1 MKILIQISL
10 AIALIGLLGQ
20 PAHAALPDDV
30 ARALRTGNIP
40 ESAVSLWVGAAD
52 GGKPLWAHR
61 SDTPRNP
68 ASVMKLLTSLA
79 SLELLGPAWTWKTD
93 VLTRGTLNA
102 GVLDGDLILR
112 GGGDPF
118 LTWDR
123 LGGLLREVRSRGVRE
138 IHGDILLDRSLF
150 ALPPHDPAAF
160 DGRAVRAY
168 NAAPDALAVNFNAI
182 TLRISPR
189 ADGGVD
195 AVPTL
200 PFAGLQVENSLRA
213 QAGDGCP
220 NWRDLVAPE
229 ISAKGESVNVRLPG
243 RFPSACGEKMLNLA
257 APDPVLMANGVIR
270 AIWQELGGR
279 FSGHVRSAATPADA
293 SLLTSWQS
301 PPLADALRETDKYSN
316 NLMARQIFLSL
327 ALLDG
332 TAPATPEAAATRLRA
347 WMPTRGLD
355 PQQWVIENGSGL
367 SRQERSTAAQ
377 LGTLLR
383 AAWMSP
389 RMPEFMAAQPI
400 IGIDGTMKKRL
411 PGTAVA
417 GRGYVKTGTLD
428 GVKSAAGYLLDA
440 RGRWIAFAWLINH
453 PNADAG
459 DAALEALLTRLYAAE

>member
-1 MKILIQISL
+1 MKPLTRLSLIAAFVCLTTPSVR
-10 AIALIGLLGQ
+10 
-20 PAHAALPDDV
+20 AALPEDV
-30 ARALRTGNIP
+30 ARALRAGNIP
-40 ESAVSLWVGAAD
+40 ETAVSLWVASPE
-52 GGKPLWAHR
+52 GGKPQWSHR
-61 SDTPRNP
+61 SDTARNP

-79 SLELLGPAWTWKTD
+79 SLELLGPAWTWKTE

-102 GVLDGDLILR
+102 GVLQGDLILR

-123 LGGLLREVRSRGVRE
+123 LGGLLRDVRSRGVRE
-138 IHGDILLDRSLF
+138 IHGDIVLDRSLF
-150 ALPPHDPAAF
+150 ALPQHDPAAF

-189 ADGGVD
+189 ADGGID

-200 PFAGLQVENSLRA
+200 PFAGLQIENGLRA
-213 QAGDGCP
+213 QAGDSCP
-220 NWRDLVAPE
+220 SWRDLVAPE
-229 ISAKGESVNVRLPG
+229 ISAKGETINVRLPG
-243 RFPSACGEKMLNLA
+243 RFPTACGEKMLNLA

-279 FSGHVRSAATPADA
+279 FSGRVRSAPVPADA
-293 SLLTSWQS
+293 TPLTSWQS

-327 ALLDG
+327 ALPDA
-332 TAPATPEAAATRLRA
+332 TTPATLEAATAQLRS

-355 PQQWVIENGSGL
+355 PQQWVVENGSGL
-367 SRQERSTAAQ
+367 SRQERTTAAQ
-377 LGTLLR
+377 LGALLR
-383 AAWMSP
+383 AAWASP
-389 RMPEFMAAQPI
+389 RMPEFVAAQPV

-411 PGTAVA
+411 PGTPIA

-440 RGRWIAFAWLINH
+440 RGRWVAFAWLINH

-459 DAALEALLTRLYAAE
+459 DPALEALLTRLYAAD

>member
-1 MKILIQISL
+1 MNILKRLHL
-10 AIALIGLLGQ
+10 AAALVCLLC
-20 PAHAALPDDV
+20 PTARAALPDDV
-30 ARALRTGNIP
+30 TRALRAGNIP
-40 ESAVSLWVGAAD
+40 ESAVSLWVAAPD
-52 GGKPLWAHR
+52 GGKPQWSHR
-61 SDTPRNP
+61 SDAPRNP

-79 SLELLGPAWTWKTD
+79 ALELLGPAWTWKTE
-93 VLTRGTLNA
+93 VLTRGPLNS
-102 GVLDGDLILR
+102 GVLEGDLILR

-123 LGGLLREVRSRGVRE
+123 LGALLRDVRSRGVRE
-138 IHGDILLDRSLF
+138 IRGDILLDRSLF

-189 ADGGVD
+189 PDGGID

-200 PFAGLQVENSLRA
+200 PFAGLQIENGLRA
-213 QAGDGCP
+213 QAGDSCP
-220 NWRDLVAPE
+220 SWRDLVAPE
-229 ISAKGESVNVRLPG
+229 ITAKGETISVRLPG
-243 RFPSACGEKMLNLA
+243 RFPTACGEKMLNLA

-270 AIWQELGGR
+270 AMWQELGGR
-279 FSGHVRSAATPADA
+279 ISGRIRSETAPADA
-293 SLLTSWQS
+293 SLLTTWLS

-327 ALLDG
+327 ALPEA
-332 TAPATPEAAATRLRA
+332 TAPVTPEAATARIRA

-367 SRQERSTAAQ
+367 SRQERTTAAQ
-377 LGTLLR
+377 LGALLR
-383 AAWMSP
+383 AAWASP

-411 PGTAVA
+411 PGTPIA

-440 RGRWIAFAWLINH
+440 RGRWVAFAWLINH